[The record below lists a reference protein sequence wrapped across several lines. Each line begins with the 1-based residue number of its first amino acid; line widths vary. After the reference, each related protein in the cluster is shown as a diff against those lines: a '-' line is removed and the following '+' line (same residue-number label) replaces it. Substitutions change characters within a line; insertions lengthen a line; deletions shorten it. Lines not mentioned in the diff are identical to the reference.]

1 MTMTEKSPTESA
13 QTPMDK
19 YHEYL
24 TNNYEGGVDRF
35 FSPTGFLEKFQK
47 TVEVKAQKVR
57 NHVYASS
64 VDEAM
69 SRMEPIVEG
78 GEGVFDL
85 CSEPGTGKTSV
96 LPFRFPTKRVI
107 VTLPTPVDAWNAY
120 NMATGPCQLSIKGLK
135 LGSDNR
141 VVYTDSYM
149 AAAAVLSGIMEY
161 DVMIVDECDSD
172 RGVTKFLSEIKVP
185 GKLWIRMSATYG
197 EFGKRKSKA
206 FRVTECEDMPDAR
219 DGLDPVV
226 EYVKANHKRRSLLL
240 APDSESAERMHDL
253 LPGSKLISTKLGLGN
268 LQRIIV
274 QQEGEGLFVSDDTC
288 ARGINLNLDA
298 LFDTQLITEFAI
310 TRVITQAEAHQRRG
324 RVGRNKNGFYR
335 CPGLKPVDKNSS
347 DVDVVRHNVVRAI
360 AEVAQTGAARLRVS
374 PEFAMEHMCASQEP
388 YVEHVRSG
396 CGMSPDVAVMSVS
409 PESSSSGGS
418 RPVTAMSHHSGSD
431 KSLDRQASDHVK
443 APSWVGF
450 FSGHVGGSGKDQYVT
465 IKKHGRALS
474 FERRS
479 GSSSSEEAP
488 RNVVP
493 DSSSVVSRMFSGSS
507 HHGGSRRSGGRRD
520 VMRTAPALPDAE
532 SAPYAVS
539 RSRRQQVREPVT
551 VPSAPPLMDLTELTY
566 DMDWPS
572 LIRDRLQRGGD
583 LPTLV
588 PPGSWRHT
596 SASGLGTNWFGR
608 LDDLAVKENEFSD
621 SEFEVVCRAWN
632 RLVAQSWVRRTPGL
646 SSEADMHRMEFC
658 MRYFQSFFLLSSAG

>member
-1 MTMTEKSPTESA
+1 MTAKSPTESA
-13 QTPMDK
+13 PSPMDK

-24 TNNYEGGVDRF
+24 TSNYEGGVDRF

-47 TVEVKAQKVR
+47 QVEVKTQKVR

-64 VDEAM
+64 IDEAM
-69 SRMEPIVEG
+69 ARMQPVVEG

-107 VTLPTPVDAWNAY
+107 VALPTPVDAWNAY

-135 LGSDNR
+135 LGTDNK
-141 VVYTDSYM
+141 VVYVDSYM
-149 AAAAVLSGIMEY
+149 AAAAILSGIMEY

-206 FRVTECEDMPDAR
+206 FKVTDCEDMPDAR

-226 EYVKANHKRRSLLL
+226 SYVKANHKRRSLLL

-288 ARGINLNLDA
+288 ARGINLNLDV

-310 TRVITQAEAHQRRG
+310 TRVITQSEAHQRHG

-335 CPGLKPVDKNSS
+335 CPGLKPMDKGTS
-347 DVDVVRHNVVRAI
+347 DVDMVRHNVVRAI
-360 AEVAQTGAARLRVS
+360 AEVAQMGAARLRVS
-374 PEFAMEHMCASQEP
+374 PAFAEENMCASSEP
-388 YVEHVRSG
+388 YVEHVRNG
-396 CGMSPDVAVMSVS
+396 GGMSPDVAIVS
-409 PESSSSGGS
+409 ATPSASSSGDS
-418 RPVTAMSHHSGSD
+418 RPVTAMSHHSDSD
-431 KSLDRQASDHVK
+431 RSVSSRRRESVVK
-443 APSWVGF
+443 APSWVGY
-450 FSGHVGGSGKDQYVT
+450 FSGHVGGSSKDEYVT
-465 IKKHGRALS
+465 VKKHGRALS

-479 GSSSSEEAP
+479 GSGSSDEGP

-493 DSSSVVSRMFSGSS
+493 DSASTVSRMFSGTS
-507 HHGGSRRSGGRRD
+507 HHGGGSQSGRRRD
-520 VMRTAPALPDAE
+520 VMRTAPQLPDAE

-539 RSRRQQVREPVT
+539 RSRRQQVRDAVS
-551 VPSAPPLMDLTELTY
+551 VPTAPPLMDLTELTY

-608 LDDLAVKENEFSD
+608 LDDLAVRENEFND
-621 SEFEVVCRAWN
+621 GEFEIVCRAWN

-646 SSEADMHRMEFC
+646 SSESDVHRMEFC
-658 MRYFQSFFLLSSAG
+658 MRYFQSYFLLSSAG

>member
-1 MTMTEKSPTESA
+1 
-13 QTPMDK
+13 MDK

-47 TVEVKAQKVR
+47 TVEVKAQRMR

-69 SRMEPIVEG
+69 ARMEPIVQG

-96 LPFRFPTKRVI
+96 LPFRFPSKRV
-107 VTLPTPVDAWNAY
+107 VVALPTPVDAWNAY
-120 NMATGPCQLSIKGLK
+120 NMATGKCQLSIKGLK
-135 LGSDNR
+135 LGSDKQ
-141 VVYTDSYM
+141 VTYTDSYM
-149 AAAAVLSGIMEY
+149 AAAAVLSGVMEY

-197 EFGKRKSKA
+197 DFGKRKSKA
-206 FRVTECEDMPDAR
+206 FRVTETEDMPDAR

-226 EYVKANHKRRSLLL
+226 DYVKKNHKRRSLLL

-274 QQEGEGLFVSDDTC
+274 QQEGEGLFVSDDSC

-298 LFDTQLITEFAI
+298 LFDTQLITEYAV
-310 TRVITQAEAHQRRG
+310 TRVITNAEAHQRMG

-335 CPGLKPVDKNSS
+335 SPGLKPMEKGTS
-347 DVDVVRHNVVRAI
+347 DVDMVRHNVARAI
-360 AEVAQTGAARLRVS
+360 ADVPQLGAARLRVTQQ
-374 PEFAMEHMCASQEP
+374 FAEDQMCASEEP
-388 YVEHVRSG
+388 YVDLVRSG
-396 CGMSPDVAVMSVS
+396 GGMSPDVAVVS
-409 PESSSSGGS
+409 GSSGESNDSGS
-418 RPVTAMSHHSGSD
+418 RPVTAMSHHSDSD
-431 KSLDRQASDHVK
+431 RSVSSTRPNYVK
-443 APSWVGF
+443 APSWVGY
-450 FSGHVGGSGKDQYVT
+450 FSGHVGAGDKNGYAT
-465 IKKHGRALS
+465 IRRHGRALS

-479 GSSSSEEAP
+479 NSASSDEAPGNVTPDGSSTISKL
-488 RNVVP
+488 
-493 DSSSVVSRMFSGSS
+493 FKGSS
-507 HHGGSRRSGGRRD
+507 HHGGSRPVGRDRA
-520 VMRTAPALPDAE
+520 VMRTAPALPEAQD
-532 SAPYAVS
+532 APYAVS
-539 RSRRQQVREPVT
+539 RPQRHRVREPVS
-551 VPSAPPLMDLTELTY
+551 VPTAPPLMDLTELTY

-596 SASGLGTNWFGR
+596 SASGLGTNWFAR
-608 LDDLAVKENEFSD
+608 LDDMAIRENQFD
-621 SEFEVVCRAWN
+621 DNEFEVVCRAWN

-646 SSEADMHRMEFC
+646 SNESDMHRMEYC
-658 MRYFQSFFLLSSAG
+658 MRYFQSYFLLSNAG